1 MYYLRYVLSMTSKLT
16 LISLLVLLALGLGC
30 KKDQVPCTTCPTGS
44 SNCEDIQNVKH
55 FFYFKVGSWWVYEE
69 ENSGARDS
77 VYVTIASENPNN
89 YDFNVEVYS
98 TYQDYYYRFW
108 PEYYPVNGCPQN
120 GKICKRCLIVKRSK
134 YKPGDFVAEGRCF
147 LFIPLEGDSQG
158 VYYNGF
164 PENRIYIE
172 EVNDSLQLINLTFG
186 RSISVYEN
194 FTLMEGKQQTRHTFS
209 EDVGLVRKELLDS
222 NRVWNL
228 VDYHI
233 EI

>member
-1 MYYLRYVLSMTSKLT
+1 MTSKFT

-77 VYVTIASENPNN
+77 VYVTLASENSNN

-108 PEYYPVNGCPQN
+108 PVWGASSSSCSESGI
-120 GKICKRCLIVKRSK
+120 ICNRCVKVRRSK
-134 YKPGDFVAEGRCF
+134 YKPGDFINESTCF
-147 LFIPLEGDSQG
+147 IFIPKNYQFD
-158 VYYNGF
+158 YNPHSIA
-164 PENRIYIE
+164 PENKIITANILDSF
-172 EVNDSLQLINLTFG
+172 EVDNSVFG
-186 RSISVYEN
+186 RTIIMFEEN
-194 FTLMEGKQQTRHTFS
+194 SFMEGLQPTNHFFS
-209 EDVGLVRKELLDS
+209 EHVGLVRKELIDS
-222 NRVWNL
+222 NKVWNL

-233 EI
+233 EE

>member
-1 MYYLRYVLSMTSKLT
+1 MTSKFT

-77 VYVTIASENPNN
+77 VYVTLASENPNN

-108 PEYYPVNGCPQN
+108 PQYSPANGCSSS
-120 GKICKRCLIVKRSK
+120 GVICNWCLNIKRSK
-134 YKPGDFVAEGRCF
+134 YKPGDFVAESECAMFTPKIGRKKYVWTVTMPNNYIELTQLDSTF
-147 LFIPLEGDSQG
+147 YLAGESYGRTFKISELNTYMEGDQPT
-158 VYYNGF
+158 NHF
-164 PENRIYIE
+164 
-172 EVNDSLQLINLTFG
+172 
-186 RSISVYEN
+186 
-194 FTLMEGKQQTRHTFS
+194 FS
-209 EDVGLVRKELLDS
+209 EHVGLVRKELLDS
-222 NRVWNL
+222 NQVWNL

-233 EI
+233 EE